1 MENQLGKGTDF
12 MEYKGIICAMI
23 TPLDENQNINPKATC
38 ELIDYLIDKG
48 VYGLFILGTN
58 GECHVLTNDEKVEF
72 AQIVIN
78 HTNNRVP
85 VFVGTGGNSTN
96 EVIKLSKRMEQIGAS
111 ALSVITPYFVP
122 PTQEELIEHY
132 KAIAA
137 SVNLPILMY
146 NMPGKTGINIE
157 PESVAELAKVKN
169 IVGIKDS
176 GGKLDNMKAYLEV
189 TKGQDFGVFSG
200 SDSLILDILK
210 AGGQGAV
217 AATANFLAEI
227 DVAIYNN
234 FVKGDLEAAK
244 KAQDSI
250 EELRRILKFGT
261 IPSVIKETVTL
272 NGIDVG
278 PARLPATMPSGEKLE
293 EIKAVVENYKS
304 TFNKGLY

>member
-1 MENQLGKGTDF
+1 MENQLEREYNF

-23 TPLDENQNINPKATC
+23 TPLDENQNINPQATC

-58 GECHVLTNDEKVEF
+58 GECHVLTDDEKVEF
-72 AQIVIN
+72 AKIVID

-85 VFVGTGGNSTN
+85 VFVGTGGNSTR
-96 EVIKLSKRMEQIGAS
+96 EVINLSKRMEEIGAS
-111 ALSVITPYFVP
+111 ALSIITPYFVA
-122 PTQEELIEHY
+122 PTQQELILHY
-132 KAIAA
+132 KTIAN
-137 SVNLPILMY
+137 SVSLPIMMY

-157 PESVAELAKVKN
+157 PESVRELAKVKN

-176 GGKLDNMKAYLEV
+176 SGKLDNMKAYIEV
-189 TKGQDFGVFSG
+189 TKEEDFSVFSG

-217 AATANFLAEI
+217 AATANFLAGI

-234 FVKGDLEAAK
+234 FINGDLKAAQEA
-244 KAQDSI
+244 QNSI

-261 IPSVIKETVTL
+261 IPSVIKKAVVL

-278 PARLPATMPSGEKLE
+278 AARLPVTEPTGDALE
-293 EIKAVVENYKS
+293 EIKQVVENYKV
-304 TFNKGLY
+304 TFNKNL

>member
-1 MENQLGKGTDF
+1 MD
-12 MEYKGIICAMI
+12 YKGIICAMI
-23 TPLDENQNINPKATC
+23 TPLDENQDVNPKATR

-58 GECHVLTNDEKVEF
+58 GECHVLTDDEKVEF
-72 AQIVIN
+72 AKVVIE

-85 VFVGTGGNSTN
+85 VFVGTGGNSTR
-96 EVIKLSKRMEQIGAS
+96 EVINLSKRMEAIGAS
-111 ALSVITPYFVP
+111 ALSIITPYFVP
-122 PTQEELIEHY
+122 PTQKELIEHY
-132 KAIAA
+132 KAVAA
-137 SVNLPILMY
+137 EVNLPIMMY

-157 PESVAELAKVKN
+157 PESVKELAKVKN

-189 TKGQDFGVFSG
+189 TKGEDFGVFSG

-210 AGGQGAV
+210 VGGHGAV
-217 AATANFLAEI
+217 AATANFLAGI

-234 FVKGDLEAAK
+234 FIKGDIEAAQ

-261 IPSVIKETVTL
+261 IPSVIKQTVVF
-272 NGIDVG
+272 NGINVG
-278 PARLPATMPSGEKLE
+278 PARLPVSRVTGENLD
-293 EIKAVVENYKS
+293 EIKRVVEDYKEK
-304 TFNKGLY
+304 FNKDL

>member
-1 MENQLGKGTDF
+1 MG
-12 MEYKGIICAMI
+12 YKGIICAMI
-23 TPLDENQNINPKATC
+23 TPLDENQDINPKATH

-58 GECHVLTNDEKVEF
+58 GECHVLTDDEKVEF
-72 AQIVIN
+72 AKIVIEY
-78 HTNNRVP
+78 TNNRVP
-85 VFVGTGGNSTN
+85 VFVGTGGNSTR
-96 EVIKLSKRMEQIGAS
+96 EVISLSKKMEAIGAS

-122 PTQEELIEHY
+122 PTQAELILHY
-132 KAIAA
+132 KAIADA
-137 SVNLPILMY
+137 VNLPILMY

-157 PESVAELAKVKN
+157 PESVHELAKVKN

-189 TKGQDFGVFSG
+189 TKGEDFVVFSG

-210 AGGQGAV
+210 AGGHGAV

-227 DVAIYNN
+227 DVAIYNH
-234 FVKGDLEAAK
+234 FIKGDFEAAQ
-244 KAQDSI
+244 KAQNSI

-261 IPSVIKETVTL
+261 IPSVIKQTVVL
-272 NGIDVG
+272 NGINVG
-278 PARLPATMPSGEKLE
+278 SARLPATQPMGEKLE
-293 EIKAVVENYKS
+293 EIKRVVEAYRS

>member
-1 MENQLGKGTDF
+1 MD
-12 MEYKGIICAMI
+12 YKGIICAMI
-23 TPLDENQNINPKATC
+23 TPLDENQDINPKATR

-58 GECHVLTNDEKVEF
+58 GECHVLTDDEKVEF
-72 AQIVIN
+72 AKVVIE

-85 VFVGTGGNSTN
+85 VFVGTGGNSTR
-96 EVIKLSKRMEQIGAS
+96 EVINLSKRMEAIGAS
-111 ALSVITPYFVP
+111 ALSIITPYFVP
-122 PTQEELIEHY
+122 PTQQELIEHY

-137 SVNLPILMY
+137 EVNLPIMMY

-157 PESVAELAKVKN
+157 PESVRELAKVKN

-189 TKGQDFGVFSG
+189 TKGEDFGVFSG

-210 AGGQGAV
+210 LGGHGAV
-217 AATANFLAEI
+217 AATANFIAGI

-234 FVKGDLEAAK
+234 FVKGDIEAAQ

-261 IPSVIKETVTL
+261 IPSVIKQTVVF
-272 NGIDVG
+272 NGINVG
-278 PARLPATMPSGEKLE
+278 PARLPVTKPTGEKLD
-293 EIKAVVENYKS
+293 EIKRVVEAYKEK
-304 TFNKGLY
+304 FNKDL